1 MSLVHFEINFYYVF
15 PIAQQRTKDPNM
27 EHVKIVT
34 QSIAD
39 RFNCKIESDYIID
52 QDAILTCSEE
62 DFIILMLTCPGAVKQ
77 SW

>member
-15 PIAQQRTKDPNM
+15 PIAQQQYKDPTM

-39 RFNCKIESDYIID
+39 RFNCKIASDYVID
-52 QDAILTCSEE
+52 HDAILTCSEE
-62 DFIILMLTCPGAVKQ
+62 DFIILMLTCPNAVKP
-77 SW
+77 S